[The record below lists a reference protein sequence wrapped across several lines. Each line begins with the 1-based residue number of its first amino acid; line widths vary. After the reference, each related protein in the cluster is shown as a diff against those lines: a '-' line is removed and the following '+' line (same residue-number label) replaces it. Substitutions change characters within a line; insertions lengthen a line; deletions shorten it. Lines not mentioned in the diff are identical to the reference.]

1 MPLNSIHD
9 RIRAETSEAHPLR
22 VNVIGKS
29 NGVGLARDMKLL
41 RDALCA
47 IGCEVTELAIDKKGS
62 RVRRSFLVQCGVRIM
77 RRFAPRLRQRADVNL
92 MLEHVWMQHL
102 PFARF
107 NVAIPNPEW
116 FDRRDCRFLGQIDHV
131 WAKTRYTQQVFQA
144 KGASA
149 SFVGFDSEDR
159 YDPTVPRRRSYFHLA
174 GKSVTK
180 GTDRL
185 LRVWSRHPEWPPLT
199 VVAHSPRESWH
210 RAANIH
216 IMTGYVSDEQLR
228 AWQNENIFHLCP
240 SIAEGWG
247 HYIVEAMS
255 VGAVTITT
263 AAPPMNELV
272 SEERGIL
279 VAARPAAPQCL
290 STTHQVD
297 EAALEAAIERTFEMS
312 DEECASVGERARS
325 WFLQNKRGFPE
336 RLRAALHAL
345 QLAPVPHVGNP
356 VLEKNNRSIA

>member
-1 MPLNSIHD
+1 
-9 RIRAETSEAHPLR
+9 
-22 VNVIGKS
+22 
-29 NGVGLARDMKLL
+29 
-41 RDALCA
+41 
-47 IGCEVTELAIDKKGS
+47 
-62 RVRRSFLVQCGVRIM
+62 
-77 RRFAPRLRQRADVNL
+77 
-92 MLEHVWMQHL
+92 
-102 PFARF
+102 
-107 NVAIPNPEW
+107 
-116 FDRRDCRFLGQIDHV
+116 
-131 WAKTRYTQQVFQA
+131 
-144 KGASA
+144 
-149 SFVGFDSEDR
+149 
-159 YDPTVPRRRSYFHLA
+159 
-174 GKSVTK
+174 
-180 GTDRL
+180 
-185 LRVWSRHPEWPPLT
+185 
-199 VVAHSPRESWH
+199 
-210 RAANIH
+210 
-216 IMTGYVSDEQLR
+216 
-228 AWQNENIFHLCP
+228 
-240 SIAEGWG
+240 AEGWG

-290 STTHQVD
+290 SATHHVD